1 MKIATYNIWND
12 EKTLGLRTEQ
22 LLCVIRQTDADII
35 GLQEVPVDFYQKYL
49 IKESGYAYH
58 VFAQYPRE
66 EEGLAVLSRF
76 PVLDA
81 DALFEKETYANS
93 LALHLWMEIE
103 NVKFSFTNV
112 HLPWDSVK
120 TREKQIIAIDRYI
133 HEQEADFY
141 ILLGDF
147 NNDTG
152 SSVDRYLGGGQTLQG
167 CEANPC
173 WNDLASAYAMR
184 NGEPVPATLDVVNNP
199 RWKGTKSIYSP
210 EVMDRIYIMDHWY
223 ETALEEVRIF
233 GTEVSDKTGYAA
245 SDHYGVLA
253 EVTFR
258 K

>member
-12 EKTLGLRTEQ
+12 EKTLELRTEQ
-22 LLCVIRQTDADII
+22 LLHEIRQTDADII
-35 GLQEVPVDFYQKYL
+35 GLQEVPVDFYRKYL
-49 IKESGYAYH
+49 VKEPGYPYH
-58 VFAQYPRE
+58 VFAQYPGE

-76 PVLDA
+76 PVQDA

-103 NVKFSFTNV
+103 GMKFSFTNV

-147 NNDTG
+147 NSDTG
-152 SSVDRYLGGGQTLQG
+152 SGVDRYLSGNQTLQG
-167 CEANPC
+167 YEANPC
-173 WNDLASAYAMR
+173 WNDLARSYSARIGA
-184 NGEPVPATLDVVNNP
+184 PVPATLDIVNNP
-199 RWKGTKSIYSP
+199 RWHGTKSIYSP

-223 ETALEEVRIF
+223 ETSLEKVKIF
-233 GTEVSDKTGYAA
+233 GTEVSKETEYAA

-253 EVTFR
+253 EVIF
-258 K
+258 KK